1 MIDAKK
7 AVQIAMQQ
15 AAAMLDQG
23 RSNLEEIERE
33 DYKGCAIWNITL
45 SFPRDLNQASP
56 IARLGADPLQ
66 YKRFLIDGETGD
78 LVAIKLRELAPR

>member
-1 MIDAKK
+1 MLG
-7 AVQIAMQQ
+7 Q
-15 AAAMLDQG
+15 AQ
-23 RSNLEEIERE
+23 SNLEEIERE

-45 SFPRDLNQASP
+45 SFPRVLDQISP

-78 LVAIKLRELAPR
+78 LIAIKLRELAAR